1 MVGDCPSLPG
11 ILGVLRLYRHRVV
24 DGLEVRLLG
33 RGLLGNQRIFHLHDP
48 FHAAELLFHGPL
60 HRRPE
65 AVLDLAAVDGLAG
78 LALGHHQGLPI
89 QLIGRLGHTS
99 PRLGL
104 HQIHQIIQH
113 CTVPSGGGDLV
124 IPAQQLTQIDR
135 AAGQEVFPAH
145 RSRGLSRK
153 SPAIS
158 HLLRGDGPQLI
169 LIGYG
174 PYDLKSS
181 IFFCSSLCPA
191 HPQVLWK
198 ALFFPYF
205 CSFTP
210 VGPDS
215 ERPRAAG
222 GDVPLPVRPLPARSV
237 SMYQAPLSHTL
248 NKAAGMKAR
257 AHRADRRC
265 SSAEIDRFMVDSA
278 DIIIASASPPYN
290 YRTVTVR

>member
-1 MVGDCPSLPG
+1 M
-11 ILGVLRLYRHRVV
+11 

-124 IPAQQLTQIDR
+124 FLAQQLSQIND

-145 RSRGLSRK
+145 CARSLSRQG
-153 SPAIS
+153 PGIS
-158 HLLRGDGPQLI
+158 HLLRRDGPQLTV
-169 LIGYG
+169 IGYQAND
-174 PYDLKSS
+174 PAAV
-181 IFFCSSLCPA
+181 LC
-191 HPQVLWK
+191 H
-198 ALFFPYF
+198 
-205 CSFTP
+205 
-210 VGPDS
+210 G
-215 ERPRAAG
+215 AAQG
-222 GDVPLPVRPLPARSV
+222 GLRLRCG
-237 SMYQAPLSHTL
+237 H
-248 NKAAGMKAR
+248 AG
-257 AHRADRRC
+257 HIQ
-265 SSAEIDRFMVDSA
+265 SGH
-278 DIIIASASPPYN
+278 
-290 YRTVTVR
+290 